1 VKAVPASI
9 KGFVS
14 TSSLGGYVMNLH
26 RASLAGIVL
35 SIAASFPAQAGTFVG
50 SLGLGGVGVSQN
62 GADLS
67 VSTTLSTTY
76 GLFVLSGGSGDFSTI
91 PLFTDYGA
99 TPLDLTNLSSFQ
111 FSNASWGSFIA
122 NGPGDKILSRSAN
135 ILDVY
140 LRGTFSPGTGQS
152 GFSATDSSL
161 LISVNQSGSAL
172 SEAITLNSPALAAP
186 GVVPEPASIA
196 LAAIGLASV
205 GLVRVLRKRM
215 GK

>member
-1 VKAVPASI
+1 
-9 KGFVS
+9 
-14 TSSLGGYVMNLH
+14 M
-26 RASLAGIVL
+26 
-35 SIAASFPAQAGTFVG
+35 
-50 SLGLGGVGVSQN
+50 
-62 GADLS
+62 
-67 VSTTLSTTY
+67 
-76 GLFVLSGGSGDFSTI
+76 
-91 PLFTDYGA
+91 TDYGA
-99 TPLDLTNLSSFQ
+99 TTLDLTNLSSFQ

-135 ILDVY
+135 FLEVY

-161 LISVNQSGSAL
+161 RISVNQSGSSP
-172 SEAITLNSPALAAP
+172 SEAITLNSPALASP

>member
-1 VKAVPASI
+1 
-9 KGFVS
+9 
-14 TSSLGGYVMNLH
+14 MNLH

-35 SIAASFPAQAGTFVG
+35 SIAASFSAQAGTFVG
-50 SLGLGGVGVSQN
+50 SLGLNGAGVSQN

-67 VSTTLSTTY
+67 VSTTVSTT
-76 GLFVLSGGSGDFSTI
+76 GLLVLTGESGDFSTI
-91 PLFTDYGA
+91 PFLTDYGA
-99 TPLDLTNLSSFQ
+99 TTLDLTNLSSFQ

-161 LISVNQSGSAL
+161 LISVNESGSSL

>member
-1 VKAVPASI
+1 
-9 KGFVS
+9 
-14 TSSLGGYVMNLH
+14 MNLH

-35 SIAASFPAQAGTFVG
+35 SIAANFPAQAGTFVG
-50 SLGLGGVGVSQN
+50 SLGLSGLDVSQN
-62 GADLS
+62 GANLS

-76 GLFVLSGGSGDFSTI
+76 GLLVTSSGSGDFSTI
-91 PLFTDYGA
+91 PSTFPLNTDYGA
-99 TPLDLTNLSSFQ
+99 TPLDLTHLSSFQ
-111 FSNASWGSFIA
+111 FSNASWGSFNA
-122 NGPGDKILSRSAN
+122 NGPGDKILSRVANISRSAN

-140 LRGTFSPGTGQS
+140 LRGTFSPGTDQS
-152 GFSATDSSL
+152 GFSATPTDASL

-172 SEAITLNSPALAAP
+172 SEAITLNSPALPAP
-186 GVVPEPASIA
+186 GVVVPEPASIA